1 MNGDKTVEPLLNIK
15 ARIAKLERLPAMP
28 AMAQQVIQLSSNPE
42 ASVSDLV
49 KIVEMDPSLAAQI
62 MRYASSP
69 FFSYRGKVD
78 SVQTAVSRVL
88 GFSMVMNLALGVTT
102 ARPFKLPKNVPL
114 NMDAFWRH
122 AIYSA
127 ALTQAL
133 SGELVDEIRPPAGL
147 AYLAGLLHNFGHVL
161 VGHLFR
167 KEFLILNKFII
178 AEPEKNLVDIE
189 KQVFGYEHGQ
199 IGAWLMDVWNLP
211 EELIIATREHNNL
224 NYQGEHA
231 VYPHLVALSDRLL
244 KEYNIGDAPNSSIPQ
259 SLLQSLEL
267 GDYQARMV
275 VNRVMEGCEG
285 LDTMARQLAS

>member
-1 MNGDKTVEPLLNIK
+1 MNAQMNSEPLLNIK

-28 AMAQQVIQLSSNPE
+28 EMAQEVIQLSAKSE
-42 ASVSDLV
+42 ASVTDLV
-49 KIVEMDPSLAAQI
+49 KIVEMDPSLAAQV

-78 SVQTAVSRVL
+78 SVQTAISRVL
-88 GFSMVMNLALGVTT
+88 GFSMVMNLALGVAT

-114 NMDAFWRH
+114 NIDAFWRH

-133 SGELVDEIRPPAGL
+133 SSELPDEIRPPAGL
-147 AYLAGLLHNFGHVL
+147 AYLSGLLHNFGHLL

-167 KEFLILNKFII
+167 QEFLILNKYII
-178 AEPEKNLVDIE
+178 AEPEKELVEIE

-199 IGAWLMDVWNLP
+199 IGSWLMQVWKLP
-211 EELIIATREHNNL
+211 EEIVVATREHNNL
-224 NYQGEHA
+224 DYHGEHA
-231 VYPHLVALSDRLL
+231 VYPQLVALSDRLL
-244 KEYNIGDAPNSSIPQ
+244 KEYGIGDVANSSIPQ
-259 SLLQSLEL
+259 TLLQSLEI

-275 VNRVMEGCEG
+275 VNRVMDGCEG
-285 LDTMARQLAS
+285 LDTMAHQLAA

>member
-1 MNGDKTVEPLLNIK
+1 MNAEKTVEPLLNIK
-15 ARIAKLERLPAMP
+15 ARIAKLDRLPVMP
-28 AMAQQVIQLSSNPE
+28 EMAQQVIQLSSNPDAE
-42 ASVSDLV
+42 ISDLV

-69 FFSYRGKVD
+69 FFSYRGKID

-114 NMDAFWRH
+114 NMEAFWRH

-127 ALTQAL
+127 ALTQSL
-133 SGELVDEIRPPAGL
+133 SGELSDDIRPPAGL

-178 AEPEKNLVDIE
+178 AEPEKDLVDIE

-199 IGAWLMDVWNLP
+199 IGAWLMDVWKLP
-211 EELIIATREHNNL
+211 SELIVATREHNNL
-224 NYQGEHA
+224 SYQGEHA
-231 VYPHLVALSDRLL
+231 VYPQLVALSDRLL

-259 SLLQSLEL
+259 SLLQELEI

>member
-1 MNGDKTVEPLLNIK
+1 MNVEKPNEPLLNIK
-15 ARIAKLERLPAMP
+15 ARIAKLDRLPTMP
-28 AMAQQVIQLSSNPE
+28 KMAQEVIQLGANPQ
-42 ASVSDLV
+42 ASISDLV
-49 KIVEMDPSLAAQI
+49 KIVEMDPSLAAQV

-78 SVQTAVSRVL
+78 SVHTAVSRVL

-114 NMDAFWRH
+114 NIDAFWRH

-133 SGELVDEIRPPAGL
+133 SGELADDVRPPAGL
-147 AYLAGLLHNFGHVL
+147 AYLAGLLHNFGHLL

-178 AEPEKNLVDIE
+178 AEPEKELVEIE
-189 KQVFGYEHGQ
+189 KQIFGYEHGQ
-199 IGAWLMDVWNLP
+199 IGAWLMHVWKLP
-211 EELIIATREHNNL
+211 EELIVATREHNNL
-224 NYQGEHA
+224 NYQGQHA
-231 VYPHLVALSDRLL
+231 IYPQLVALSDRLL
-244 KEYNIGDAPNSSIPQ
+244 KEYDIGDAPNSSIPQ
-259 SLLQSLEL
+259 SLLQSLDI

>member
-1 MNGDKTVEPLLNIK
+1 MNVEKPNEPLLNIK
-15 ARIAKLERLPAMP
+15 ARIAKLERLPTMP
-28 AMAQQVIQLSSNPE
+28 KMAQEVIQLGANPQ
-42 ASVSDLV
+42 ASISDLV
-49 KIVEMDPSLAAQI
+49 KIVEMDPSLAAQV
-62 MRYASSP
+62 MRYAGSP

-78 SVQTAVSRVL
+78 SVHTAVSRVL

-114 NMDAFWRH
+114 NIDAFWRH
-122 AIYSA
+122 AIFSA

-133 SGELVDEIRPPAGL
+133 SGELAEDIRPPAGL
-147 AYLAGLLHNFGHVL
+147 AYLAGLLHNFGHLL

-178 AEPEKNLVDIE
+178 AEPEKELVEIE
-189 KQVFGYEHGQ
+189 RQVFGYEHGQ
-199 IGAWLMDVWNLP
+199 IGAWLMNVWKLP
-211 EELIIATREHNNL
+211 EELIVATREHNNL
-224 NYQGEHA
+224 NYQGQHA
-231 VYPHLVALSDRLL
+231 VYPQLVALSDRLL
-244 KEYNIGDAPNSSIPQ
+244 KEYDIGDAENSSIPQ
-259 SLLQSLEL
+259 SLLQSLEI